1 MTHGEAASFDGRI
14 LVARMEDCPP
24 CPNDMS
30 GSSLAAGRLRFRICK
45 PVGLSVND
53 ETSREKIYAHTFA
66 FA

>member
-1 MTHGEAASFDGRI
+1 
-14 LVARMEDCPP
+14 MEDCPP

-30 GSSLAAGRLRFRICK
+30 GNSLAVGRLRFRICK

-53 ETSREKIYAHTFA
+53 ETSGEKIYAHTFA